1 MTTERNRRAW
11 AAHAWLLLVPAYLVA
26 VCFFLREHAG
36 PFWQWN
42 LLDPAYFYLFD
53 SLNLISG
60 NAPGHVGHPGVPVY
74 TMGAALLKVM
84 YFGAPA
90 DAIIDAAIGDPE
102 TPLRWMSTLFIVLAG
117 AATWGLGLVARRG
130 FGALLPALACQAAPL
145 MSTIVLKHLFLPKPE
160 AVITLATVLLIAVIA
175 AGMRPGA
182 LAARPAAF
190 GAAFGLIA
198 GLGVATKLT
207 FAPICL
213 LPLLLPGAR
222 RMALAY
228 LAAAALAFLIF
239 MLPAAGAWAEFIDW
253 MTRVAVGAGDYDSGP
268 KTVIDPEAYPQSFL
282 KILKRPSLKVPMA
295 LALVTLGVGFWR
307 RRDAS
312 EADVRETRVLFA
324 VTAAQLAQVV
334 LVAKQPVAFYMI
346 PAYMLS
352 ALSVLL
358 SVRLLWRLATR
369 RWSPPFGAAGAAA
382 VALAA
387 VAAVQAAG
395 VLRLDDHLTTR
406 QALAASV
413 DARPFGRCAQIYI
426 YSASHPVYALSLG
439 DRVTGFRF
447 TGRLKAVTPPNVY
460 WIDDWNQ
467 RRPPVLRNHDGP
479 VALSALR
486 DAYPCLYFRGNRPNA
501 IAKFLA
507 AEAPG
512 LTTTAACSTADEP
525 IVAAGVDCRGR
536 PTK

>member
-1 MTTERNRRAW
+1 
-11 AAHAWLLLVPAYLVA
+11 AA
-26 VCFFLREHAG
+26 C
-36 PFWQWN
+36 
-42 LLDPAYFYLFD
+42 
-53 SLNLISG
+53 
-60 NAPGHVGHPGVPVY
+60 
-74 TMGAALLKVM
+74 GAAV
-84 YFGAPA
+84 
-90 DAIIDAAIGDPE
+90 
-102 TPLRWMSTLFIVLAG
+102 
-117 AATWGLGLVARRG
+117 
-130 FGALLPALACQAAPL
+130 
-145 MSTIVLKHLFLPKPE
+145 
-160 AVITLATVLLIAVIA
+160 
-175 AGMRPGA
+175 
-182 LAARPAAF
+182 
-190 GAAFGLIA
+190 GLIP
-198 GLGVATKLT
+198 GLGVATTLT